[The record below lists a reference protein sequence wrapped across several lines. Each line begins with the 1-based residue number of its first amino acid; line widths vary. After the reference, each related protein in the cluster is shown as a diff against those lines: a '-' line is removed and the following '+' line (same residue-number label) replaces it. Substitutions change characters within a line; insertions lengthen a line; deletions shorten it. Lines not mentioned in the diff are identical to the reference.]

1 VAAAASDRSRKT
13 FPPEE
18 HAPIEPFLPR
28 ETASAAEDVRNTCL
42 AIDTANSLR
51 EVRNALL
58 GDRLGDASRTAGGGE
73 MGPAQGAE
81 VTPHV
86 PRAPSVGED
95 TRREP
100 AVRGVS
106 SARRAALAVPLLVT
120 VVAIAWQ
127 VWVSHVGVGRPQ
139 APADGPRRERTAL
152 QRVADGAQEAAA
164 RVDPAGDGQ
173 RLDAAVVPPDVH
185 ELRGEALTVRLRAH
199 RVCWIRATADGR
211 MVREGLLQGDE
222 ELVVKAREAILL
234 RIGDAGALSVIVNG
248 RAARSLG
255 SDGQVVALR
264 ITRAD
269 YENLIAQ
276 ELPRVSSMSGSVRM
290 PQPVRIPPSGAPA
303 TDTSAE
309 GLSEPAP
316 GG

>member
-1 VAAAASDRSRKT
+1 
-13 FPPEE
+13 
-18 HAPIEPFLPR
+18 
-28 ETASAAEDVRNTCL
+28 
-42 AIDTANSLR
+42 
-51 EVRNALL
+51 
-58 GDRLGDASRTAGGGE
+58 

-81 VTPHV
+81 ATSH
-86 PRAPSVGED
+86 PRLALPVGED

-106 SARRAALAVPLLVT
+106 RARRAALAVSPLVI
-120 VVAIAWQ
+120 VIAIAWQ
-127 VWVSHVGVGRPQ
+127 VWASHTGVGRPQ
-139 APADGPRRERTAL
+139 APADGPLRERTAL
-152 QRVADGAQEAAA
+152 QHVADGAQGAAA
-164 RVDPAGDGQ
+164 RVDPAGDGR
-173 RLDAAVVPPDVH
+173 RLNAPVVPPDVH
-185 ELRGEALTVRLRAH
+185 GLGGEALTLRLMAH
-199 RVCWIRATADGR
+199 RVCWIRATADGQ

-269 YENLIAQ
+269 YENFIAQ
-276 ELPRVSSMSGSVRM
+276 ELPRVSSMSGLVRM
-290 PQPVRIPPSGAPA
+290 PQPVRIPPSDAPA

-309 GLSEPAP
+309 GLSEPVP